1 MPVAGAEAVTLRVVF
16 SPELSWAPLGW
27 LLMVGAF
34 RSVLV
39 VLLFVL
45 LLPELLLPL
54 LLPELLVPPVT
65 VRMAPVVKEEPAA
78 LVNLHSIAQPFMDL
92 GILLRVRRSVSCPLT
107 VTPK

>member
-39 VLLFVL
+39 VLL
-45 LLPELLLPL
+45 LPL
-54 LLPELLVPPVT
+54 SLYVLVILGLMDRLFQFRARNPLP
-65 VRMAPVVKEEPAA
+65 
-78 LVNLHSIAQPFMDL
+78 
-92 GILLRVRRSVSCPLT
+92 
-107 VTPK
+107 